1 MNKFNYLIKILVS
14 LIIVLNGLVVKSQ
27 SVYKN
32 ADDRLFLEYFLL
44 ESEHDEGSYIQGDL
58 TEYSFHKYSYGV
70 IPKHRSDENR
80 MITIRSNVVIDSSL
94 HTENL
99 CLVVFPSDYP
109 CNIYLNGKLIGKR
122 GNYKK
127 GYTTRIHYSESIYLP
142 QSIIQYNKINEL
154 AFQLYPKQG
163 EINPFN
169 KSFIANDEDAARY
182 VFLRNFFGYKL
193 IMALSFCGFVFFVF
207 YFVTYLSRKEYS
219 DKKYLWFA
227 FMNLFIII
235 SLINNIISHDFAN
248 TFLIEL
254 ISRVGFQLAMVV
266 GLLFLVDYTQI
277 FKERGRLVKRV
288 IVLAY
293 GIAIVMLLFQKN
305 TSDLIKINNT
315 YPIVVLLLGNI
326 SFIII
331 SALYYKKEKDLK
343 SFVLFSIYILN
354 LLAGFSDSYYFAV
367 LMIKPYVLLTPYTV
381 FFINLVIFFILAVDN
396 TRIYHLATQKTEE
409 LKSLN
414 ENLGLLVEERTQRI
428 INYTKD
434 LENTNKTKD
443 KFFSIIAHDLKNPFN
458 SIIGYSDILK
468 TEYKDLSDEEIKA
481 DINILYTTSK
491 NGHILLDNLLQWA
504 QSQTNQI
511 NYDPKK
517 IHLYTI
523 VQECIEGVETISK
536 FKNIEIINNVPKN
549 LEITADENL
558 LKTILRNLLS
568 NAVKYTSRKGL
579 VIAKAEIQ
587 NEMVEISVKDTGVG
601 ISEKEKKELFLIEK
615 MHSRLGTN
623 NERGSGLGLIL
634 SKEFVEKHGGTISVV
649 SEEGFG
655 SEFKF
660 TIPLK

>member
-1 MNKFNYLIKILVS
+1 MNKFTYLIKLLVS
-14 LIIVLNGLVVKSQ
+14 LIIILNGVIVKSQ
-27 SVYKN
+27 TVYKN
-32 ADDRLFLEYFLL
+32 ANNRLFLEYFLL

-58 TEYSFHKYSYGV
+58 TEYGFQKYNNEV

-94 HTENL
+94 QKENL
-99 CLVVFPSDYP
+99 CLVVYPVDYP
-109 CNIYLNGKLIGKR
+109 CSIYLNGKLIGKR
-122 GNYKK
+122 GNFKN
-127 GYTTRIHYSESIYLP
+127 GYTTRIHYSQSIYLP
-142 QSIIQYNKINEL
+142 ESIIQYNKVNEL

-163 EINPFN
+163 ETNPFN
-169 KSFIANDEDAARY
+169 KSFITNDEDAARY

-207 YFVTYLSRKEYS
+207 YFITYISRQEYS
-219 DKKYLWFA
+219 DKKYLWLA

-235 SLINNIISHDFAN
+235 SLINNIISHDFTN

-254 ISRVGFQLAMVV
+254 ISRVGFQLAMIV
-266 GLLFLVDYTQI
+266 GLLFLVDYTKI
-277 FKERGRLVKRV
+277 FKEKSKLIKRI
-288 IVLAY
+288 IVFAY
-293 GIAIVMLLFQKN
+293 SIAIIMLLLQNN

-315 YPIVVLLLGNI
+315 YPIVILLLGNI

-331 SALYYKKEKDLK
+331 SAIYFKKEKDIK
-343 SFVLFSIYILN
+343 SFVLFCIYILN

-367 LMIKPYVLLTPYTV
+367 LKLKPYVLLTPYTV
-381 FFINLVIFFILAVDN
+381 FLINLVIFFILAVDN
-396 TRIYHLATQKTEE
+396 TRIYHLATLKSEE

-414 ENLGLLVEERTQRI
+414 ENLELLVEERTQRI

-434 LENTNKTKD
+434 LENTNRTKD

-468 TEYKDLSDEEIKA
+468 TEYKDLSEEEIKA

-511 NYDPKK
+511 NYNPKM
-517 IHLYTI
+517 IHLYTV
-523 VQECIEGVETISK
+523 VQECIEGVSTISK
-536 FKNIEIINNVPKN
+536 FKNIEIINKISKN
-549 LEITADENL
+549 LEINADENL
-558 LKTILRNLLS
+558 LKTILRNLFS

-587 NEMVEISVKDTGVG
+587 NESVEISVKDSGVG

-634 SKEFVEKHGGTISVV
+634 CKEFVEKHGGTISVV